1 MKLCGRP
8 TKGPL
13 GLYDGPPCQQTLGE
27 GREFCVWHPDPKEI
41 REEQEDGAAAL
52 RIVSPAEQRSM
63 LGALGGPK
71 PMAARPRPS
80 LFEPD
85 ACRRIL
91 EQNIEDLWTKK
102 LSPARANAV
111 ALNVKIAVDLGRLE
125 ISEELRKLERLA
137 AGRVRRLA

>member
-1 MKLCGRP
+1 VKLCGRP

-13 GLYDGPPCQQTLGE
+13 GLYDGPPCQQTIGE
-27 GREFCVWHPDPKEI
+27 NRRACCWHPDPKEI
-41 REEQEDGAAAL
+41 KAEQDGVVSL

-63 LGALGGPK
+63 VGALGGPK
-71 PMAARPRPS
+71 PLEDRPRPS

-111 ALNVKIAVDLGRLE
+111 ALNVRIAVDLGRLE

-137 AGRVRRLA
+137 AERGRRLA